1 MKKRQITNNVL
12 LERSKLFARYAENMP
27 SKTDKLEL
35 QLDFPYCGLIKMHFL
50 VNNEEKLLIDASN
63 VYEPFEDIRDW
74 LDRIVTQ
81 IFDFT
86 TAAVKINDE
95 FDDYILYYEP
105 IYFHPDELLTKHPPK
120 LDGLFYVYDSCERTI
135 VSEAVVETKKF
146 VKSIYESILNYA
158 NESSRSDEFVDSW
171 TYDAYYDDIEEGD
184 PRWRDLFIQK
194 VTSPLVERFLG
205 DKNSDIRFIP
215 IKI

>member
-171 TYDAYYDDIEEGD
+171 TYDAY
-184 PRWRDLFIQK
+184 
-194 VTSPLVERFLG
+194 
-205 DKNSDIRFIP
+205 
-215 IKI
+215 

>member
-95 FDDYILYYEP
+95 FDDYILYYEQRQFFSINYQEP
-105 IYFHPDELLTKHPPK
+105 FLYDYMNLKQILL
-120 LDGLFYVYDSCERTI
+120 
-135 VSEAVVETKKF
+135 KF
-146 VKSIYESILNYA
+146 VIL
-158 NESSRSDEFVDSW
+158 
-171 TYDAYYDDIEEGD
+171 DASN
-184 PRWRDLFIQK
+184 LL
-194 VTSPLVERFLG
+194 SH
-205 DKNSDIRFIP
+205 
-215 IKI
+215 